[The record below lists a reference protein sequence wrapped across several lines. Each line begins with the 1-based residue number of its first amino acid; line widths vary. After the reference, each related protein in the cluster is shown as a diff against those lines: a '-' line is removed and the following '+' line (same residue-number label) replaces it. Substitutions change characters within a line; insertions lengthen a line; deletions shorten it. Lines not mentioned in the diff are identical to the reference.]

1 MKTAIQKFYNVKEK
15 INSKMIALSAAAA
28 VTLMNVMPANATFQG
43 YSGKS
48 GTQIIDGIVDVIA
61 AIASF
66 VGIILLA
73 SSIFVLVMAFKNEEV
88 EGKHRAGLGIGVAIA
103 LLSFGGIMAFFV

>member
-1 MKTAIQKFYNVKEK
+1 MKRIAQALFNTKEK
-15 INSKMIALSAAAA
+15 CKKAVMPVMAAATA
-28 VTLMNVMPANATFQG
+28 VCMNVTNSYAFQG

-48 GTQIIDGIVDVIA
+48 SNEIINGVVDVIA

-66 VGIILLA
+66 IGIILLA
-73 SSIFVLVMAFKNEEV
+73 SSIFVLVMAFKNEEI

-103 LLSFGGIMAFFV
+103 LLGFGGIMAFFI